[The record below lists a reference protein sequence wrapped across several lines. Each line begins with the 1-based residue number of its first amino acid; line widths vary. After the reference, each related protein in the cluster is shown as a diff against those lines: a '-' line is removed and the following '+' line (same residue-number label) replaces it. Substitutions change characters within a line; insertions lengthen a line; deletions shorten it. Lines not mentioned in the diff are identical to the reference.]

1 YYDVRLSS
9 DNTIACAT
17 CHNPQLGFSD
27 GRRVSAGFGGHTG
40 SRNAPTVLNAAFW
53 PMQFWDGR
61 AASLVD
67 QAGGPIAH
75 PIETK
80 RPHDQCVAKLNSDPA
95 YPAAFGKVFGPGRIT
110 LEKVEKVIASFERT
124 VVSGNSPFDR
134 YQYAGDKA
142 ALSPAAIRGLAL
154 FQDSAKGDC

>member
-1 YYDVRLSS
+1 MKRTALVCAIALAVSSCHSSKESSRPIGPVIELKSPLGLPPIPIPPDNPPTPDAIALGRRLYSDARLSS

-61 AASLVD
+61 AASLED
-67 QAGGPIAH
+67 QAGGPIAN
-75 PIETK
+75 P
-80 RPHDQCVAKLNSDPA
+80 
-95 YPAAFGKVFGPGRIT
+95 
-110 LEKVEKVIASFERT
+110 
-124 VVSGNSPFDR
+124 
-134 YQYAGDKA
+134 
-142 ALSPAAIRGLAL
+142 
-154 FQDSAKGDC
+154 